1 MGTES
6 PAFLL
11 TGPHSIGISCGTC
24 KFPTGAR
31 VLGWT
36 SLCPL
41 TGELNCAG
49 SPQKHGIRPSRPSDF
64 FLCLGYYY
72 PSSTP

>member
-11 TGPHSIGISCGTC
+11 TEPHSIGISCGTC

-31 VLGWT
+31 VVGWT
-36 SLCPL
+36 SLCLL
-41 TGELNCAG
+41 TGKLNCTDC
-49 SPQKHGIRPSRPSDF
+49 PKKHGIGTSRPSDF
-64 FLCLGYYY
+64 FL
-72 PSSTP
+72 